1 MLYAATVHPATLA
14 ILKKVMEM
22 PAFQQFNLV
31 GGTSLSLQIGH
42 RISID
47 LDLFTFEDYDSQ
59 TMLNALETIGNVD
72 ILVDKPPFLQ
82 VKLDDV
88 KMDFL
93 KFPYPFVKEFKEIE
107 GIRLVSIELIAVMK
121 LLAIARRG
129 VKKDFYDLYFL
140 LEKYTLDEIVSYFED
155 QIKKVDMFHIIKSL
169 TYFDDADSD
178 ANPKMLIKVSW
189 QNVKKSISYKVNAY
203 LLKRKF

>member
-1 MLYAATVHPATLA
+1 MLHTATVHPATLA

>member
-1 MLYAATVHPATLA
+1 MLHAATVHPATLA

-47 LDLFTFEDYDSQ
+47 LDLFTFEDYNSQ

-107 GIRLVSIELIAVMK
+107 GVRLVSIELIAVMK

-140 LEKYTLDEIVSYFED
+140 LENILWTKLLATL
-155 QIKKVDMFHIIKSL
+155 KTKS
-169 TYFDDADSD
+169 
-178 ANPKMLIKVSW
+178 
-189 QNVKKSISYKVNAY
+189 
-203 LLKRKF
+203 KR